1 MAMNTRRRQNLV
13 LKLMA
18 AQRGRCFWCKA
29 LCVTVKERPEEIAAA
44 KAAHRKAK
52 PEATLDHL
60 WPVGHKFRSRDR
72 VMACRRCNHNRGD
85 PAKDLIFAAEPTQ
98 ELSA

>member
-18 AQRGRCFWCKA
+18 AQYGLCFWCKA
-29 LCVTVKERPEEIAAA
+29 RCVTAKERPAEVIKA
-44 KAAHRKAK
+44 KQEKRKAC

-60 WPVGHKFRSRDR
+60 WPVGHKNRSKDR
-72 VMACRRCNHNRGD
+72 VMACRKCNLKRGD
-85 PAKDLIFAAEPTQ
+85 PNKDLILEVEILEAIA
-98 ELSA
+98 S